1 MKKILHTMIRVC
13 DLQRS
18 IDFYTKALGMTL
30 LKTKDYPEGKFT
42 LAFVGYST
50 AGGANTIQPEIE
62 LTYNYGVQSY
72 ELGTAFGHIAIGCD
86 DIYATC
92 DQIKQAGGKIVRE
105 PAPMKHGT
113 TVIAFAEDPDS
124 YKIELINN

>member
-50 AGGANTIQPEIE
+50 AGGANTLQAEIE

>member
-1 MKKILHTMIRVC
+1 M
-13 DLQRS
+13 
-18 IDFYTKALGMTL
+18 
-30 LKTKDYPEGKFT
+30 
-42 LAFVGYST
+42 GYDTEDGINSQ
-50 AGGANTIQPEIE
+50 AEIE

-72 ELGTAFGHIAIGCD
+72 ELGNAFGHIAIGCD

-92 DQIKQAGGKIVRE
+92 DQIKHAGGKIVRE

-113 TVIAFAEDPDS
+113 TVIAFAEDHDG